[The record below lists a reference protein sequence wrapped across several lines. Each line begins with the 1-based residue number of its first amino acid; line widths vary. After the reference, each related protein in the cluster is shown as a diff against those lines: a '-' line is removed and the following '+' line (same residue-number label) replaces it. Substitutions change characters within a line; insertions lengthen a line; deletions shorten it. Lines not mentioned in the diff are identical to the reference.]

1 LIPISISLF
10 SFSPY
15 RTYAGEVGGIR
26 STLAVDTNNLKPYY
40 SSILICVHQN
50 AWTETNPTLLKT
62 YVRDIDFSGMELD
75 LRGFSDAIRVGRYAY
90 LSPLTSGENIYSS
103 KMIRINLGPKDIGT
117 AIDAANQ
124 ANNIRGMAD
133 ILDFSMVNLNL
144 AGYSGIFSAGQYL
157 FLVPY
162 RNSYIPANG
171 QRGHGNVV
179 RLNMNSF
186 NKEGV
191 EFVDV
196 SNTTRNQIPSFF
208 DINLRGFS
216 YGFAC
221 KNIFCLFVS
230 FSLFCFSF
238 SPSLAGQYAF
248 LVPFFNADFN
258 GKLTRFFNLKSLS
271 DNLQELDL
279 VIDRG
284 FPNVFKGYR
293 GGFVSIWY
301 GLDT

>member
-1 LIPISISLF
+1 LF

-15 RTYAGEVGGIR
+15 RTYAGEVGGIL
-26 STLAVDTNNLKPYY
+26 STLAGDTNNLKPYY

-50 AWTETNPTLLKT
+50 AWTETNPTLLKN
-62 YVRDIDFSGMELD
+62 YFRDIDFSGMELD

-171 QRGHGNVV
+171 QRGHGNVI

-186 NKEGV
+186 NREGV

-221 KNIFCLFVS
+221 KNYFVGLF
-230 FSLFCFSF
+230 
-238 SPSLAGQYAF
+238 
-248 LVPFFNADFN
+248 FFNCF
-258 GKLTRFFNLKSLS
+258 
-271 DNLQELDL
+271 
-279 VIDRG
+279 
-284 FPNVFKGYR
+284 
-293 GGFVSIWY
+293 
-301 GLDT
+301 